1 MPFVLILIGVV
12 LSTVAV
18 RNNQA
23 AFFALVAGDFSN
35 QGNFLYWIAAL
46 GAIGAVGYIPDLKK
60 FSDLFLTLVLLVLFL
75 QKGKGFFG
83 ALTAQLQSASASP
96 ASVNTGASASIAPLN
111 KSVAQPVNTSGLYT
125 SPVNLNYGSPLGN
138 ALTQLGNSENF
149 IYTGNVAT
157 AGSLP

>member
-75 QKGKGFFG
+75 QKGKGFFTG
-83 ALTAQLQSASASP
+83 LTQQLQSASSAP
-96 ASVNTGASASIAPLN
+96 ANSSGASSLSLAPVN
-111 KSVAQPVNTSGLYT
+111 QSVAQPITQSY
-125 SPVNLNYGSPLGN
+125 SPPFNVSSIGN
-138 ALTQLGNSENF
+138 PSASEQASLLAFSNSL
-149 IYTGNVAT
+149 VS

>member
-75 QKGKGFFG
+75 QKGKGFFTG
-83 ALTAQLQSASASP
+83 LTQQLQSASSS

-111 KSVAQPVNTSGLYT
+111 ESVAQPVNTSGLYT
-125 SPVNLNYGSPLGN
+125 SPVNQNTGSPLGN